1 MRVYILAATF
11 HQCQVSHSRSYLEC
25 QYNWWSTNKEK
36 GKVENMQFTSNV
48 SQSDEKFMRAFPK
61 QQEQRTRK
69 FEEFYWKPPFL
80 TMCIHNS
87 HNCHIIVSTTTIIL
101 TSPHRA
107 WLTQTGQQYF
117 PSFALKLCRQGH
129 RHHLYHHGPHGVRRP
144 SIFVEI
150 YQWWKGLQNSKI
162 NSYFTP

>member
-1 MRVYILAATF
+1 MLKMKLVEWPIVSTWKDFVSTRVYILPATF
-11 HQCQVSHSRSYLEC
+11 NQCQVSHSRSYLEC

-80 TMCIHNS
+80 TMCIHN
-87 HNCHIIVSTTTIIL
+87 CHS
-101 TSPHRA
+101 
-107 WLTQTGQQYF
+107 
-117 PSFALKLCRQGH
+117 
-129 RHHLYHHGPHGVRRP
+129 YHHRLHHDHHSHLTPP
-144 SIFVEI
+144 SLVDIDGATVFPFFRLKI
-150 YQWWKGLQNSKI
+150 MPSGSSSSSLSSWSSYQ
-162 NSYFTP
+162 YHF